1 MPFAE
6 LAPFNICR
14 AMPVSLTP
22 VEPEAVG
29 AVSNDASAAPPR
41 MPPVPKKLCVSK
53 LHSARVAGGVA
64 VCVDVAEVV
73 GVVLGVLVE
82 VEVLELVC
90 EAVDVWEL
98 VLEEVAVFVD
108 VRLGVELDVVEDVG
122 VSVGKG

>member
-6 LAPFNICR
+6 LAPFSICR
-14 AMPVSLTP
+14 AKPVPQTP
-22 VEPEAVG
+22 VVPEASG
-29 AVSNDASAAPPR
+29 AVSNETSAAPPR
-41 MPPVPKKLCVSK
+41 MPPVPEKLPESK
-53 LHSARVAGGVA
+53 FHSARVEGGVA
-64 VCVDVAEVV
+64 VCVDVEEVV

-98 VLEEVAVFVD
+98 VLVEVTVFVD
-108 VRLGVELDVVEDVG
+108 VWLGVELDVVEEVG